1 MKSFE
6 QKLAETLRSH
16 EVNPPQGLEQSVF
29 ESLDAQAAG
38 GRHGRNRRGWVLGAV
53 LIFGMAA
60 GVYTGSMNAPE
71 SAVHEDPEP
80 REMDPVS
87 AGESPEAIEAVVFVD
102 EKGLPMETTEKVPEG
117 NSVKSKVR
125 NEARNLEGLASP
137 ESQSL
142 RPNEPKISELH
153 PHSVMEVEEDEIKS
167 AELQQPSGDV
177 WRMDARII
185 IKD

>member
-29 ESLDAQAAG
+29 ESLDDQAAG
-38 GRHGRNRRGWVLGAV
+38 ERHGRNRWGWALGAV
-53 LIFGMAA
+53 LILGMALGIYRGA
-60 GVYTGSMNAPE
+60 MDAPE
-71 SAVHEDPEP
+71 SHVQEDLHL
-80 REMDPVS
+80 RAMDPVS
-87 AGESPEAIEAVVFVD
+87 AEESPEAIVEEFFAV
-102 EKGLPMETTEKVPEG
+102 EKELPLETPYDVPEG
-117 NSVKSKVR
+117 NSVKSELLNK
-125 NEARNLEGLASP
+125 ARNLDGLTSS

-153 PHSVMEVEEDEIKS
+153 PHSVVEVEEDQIQP
-167 AELQQPSGDV
+167 AELQQPSEDV